1 MSFCRFS
8 PFIKEEHPDEMRNVF
23 VYIDMF
29 RLNLVPKSKIRGV
42 EVEQREESQF

>member
-8 PFIKEEHPDEMRNVF
+8 PFIKGEHPDEMRNVF
-23 VYIDMF
+23 VYIYMF
-29 RLNLVPKSKIRGV
+29 RLNLKYEGLPRG